1 VKETRNLRSSPLVGR
16 RCPVPIPADCR
27 QKAQSYATR
36 YPEYSQVFASYSSKT
51 IFTSE
56 YRLAALDLQDPQIR
70 ERQRIALEVIRQ
82 VHQLALRDG
91 IRFIVLLLST
101 KELVLSEQAKAL
113 ESLNYLALIRNE
125 QQFWSEAKA
134 FFEQHAIEYIDA
146 LPALQAGLQE
156 GDQPYHVNYDGHPN
170 AVGHRVIAEAVR
182 SYLPRGN

>member
-82 VHQLALRDG
+82 VHQLALRNG

-101 KELVLSEQAKAL
+101 KELVISEQAKAL
-113 ESLNYLALIRNE
+113 DSSNYHALIRN
-125 QQFWSEAKA
+125 
-134 FFEQHAIEYIDA
+134 EQHAIEYIDS

-156 GDQPYHVNYDGHPN
+156 GDQPYHANYDGHPN
-170 AVGHRVIAEAVR
+170 KVGHRVIAEAVR
-182 SYLPRGN
+182 SYLHRSN

>member
-1 VKETRNLRSSPLVGR
+1 MKETRNLRSSPLVGR

-27 QKAQSYATR
+27 QKAQSNATR

-70 ERQRIALEVIRQ
+70 EGQRIALEVIRQ
-82 VHQLALRDG
+82 VHQLALRNG

-101 KELVLSEQAKAL
+101 KELVISEQAKAL
-113 ESLNYLALIRNE
+113 DSSNYHALIRN
-125 QQFWSEAKA
+125 
-134 FFEQHAIEYIDA
+134 EQHAIEYIYS

-170 AVGHRVIAEAVR
+170 EVGHRVIAEAVR
-182 SYLPRGN
+182 SYLHRSN